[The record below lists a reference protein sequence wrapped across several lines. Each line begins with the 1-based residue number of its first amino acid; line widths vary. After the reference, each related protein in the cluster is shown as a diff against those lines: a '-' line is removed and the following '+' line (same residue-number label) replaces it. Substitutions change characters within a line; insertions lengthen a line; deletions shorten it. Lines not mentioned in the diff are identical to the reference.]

1 MNEEMHNLLGRFFS
15 GEATEQEKI
24 ADREWRMANKEN
36 ESAFALLE
44 KMWQSTDSPSTI
56 SFDTNAAWKK
66 VDARITA
73 DSGKGK
79 IVKMTT
85 QRVAIT
91 IAASIVLLL
100 GLWWMVN
107 RNDSG
112 MKSLLADRDNQEVR
126 LADGSTVNLR
136 KGALLQYPSN
146 FKKGRRDVSL
156 TGEAYFHVT
165 PDSLKPFVIKAAN
178 AEVQVIGTSFTVST
192 GNDTVELNVMTG
204 RVNFAQSQSMTNK
217 ILVVA
222 GEKALYAGGN
232 LTKKVNL
239 DPNFNAWQTKKL
251 VFQRT
256 PLSQV
261 AADLGDYFGIN
272 IVFKKE
278 DAAQLSAADFTD
290 TFNDQTLDSVLEEFE
305 KITTYSVR
313 KTGDSNYE
321 ISIK

>member
-15 GEATEQEKI
+15 GEATEPEKN
-24 ADREWRMANKEN
+24 AVSEWRMANKEN

-44 KMWQSTDSPSTI
+44 KMWQNTESPAAI

-66 VDARITA
+66 VDARISA
-73 DSGKGK
+73 HSGKGK
-79 IVKMTT
+79 IIKMNTRRT
-85 QRVAIT
+85 AVA
-91 IAASIVLLL
+91 IAASVVIVL
-100 GLWWMVN
+100 GLWWMID
-107 RNDSG
+107 RSDSG
-112 MKSLLADRDNQEVR
+112 MKSVLANGDNQEVR
-126 LADGSTVNLR
+126 LADGSIVKLR
-136 KGALLQYPSN
+136 KGALLQYSSS
-146 FKKGRRDVSL
+146 FKKDRRDVSL
-156 TGEAYFHVT
+156 TGEAFFHVT
-165 PDSLKPFVIKAAN
+165 PDPLKPFVIKAATT
-178 AEVQVIGTSFTVST
+178 EVQVVGTSFTVST
-192 GNDTVELNVMTG
+192 GNDSVELNVMTG

-251 VFQRT
+251 IFQRT

-290 TFNDQTLDSVLEEFE
+290 TFNDQSLDSVLEEFE

-313 KTGDSNYE
+313 KTGGSNYE